1 MPGIVAFRRRWS
13 VGSDDLVVPAVFLV
27 ILHSAWIFVLALIR
41 GLIDFDDRY
50 DCTVDL
56 RDHIFGYI
64 IILGVCVV
72 MEIAVAWVSLR
83 GTILSPEPRRYMEYL
98 LYVRLG
104 LGFVELAWLIVGAV
118 WSGRHYTTCR
128 PETAKKALLG
138 IMICNWL
145 MMLCCVIS
153 VWCTYDT
160 AGAKWVKMKKYQD
173 SMKDRRRANRRQS
186 GSRRN
191 WRQRSRLIRE
201 FFLKRF
207 ERKAF
212 RAYEES
218 WDRRLQLLCCCVERK
233 GRNKNSM
240 SEIAQLFTEFFR
252 DLDVVPTD
260 IVAGLVLLRHHQK
273 HRMKTIIAQ
282 GTNDVYQYL
291 SGVPVTPNTQFLQLT
306 QPEVMG
312 EFIKVIHYMRYALAA
327 YGWPV
332 YVMMNPC
339 TWLCRLLPSLNCCCC
354 CCHSSRSAATVVD
367 DNCCG
372 CNVASL
378 KSISGLQ
385 DLDIVY
391 ATYHVDI
398 GETPFF
404 VALDHEF
411 GKVVVCV
418 RGTLSLQDVLTD
430 LKAEPET
437 LPLTPPRDD
446 WQGHKGMVQAAVYIK
461 KKLIEDK
468 ILDMAWER
476 DEGRDI
482 AKYDLVCVGH
492 SLGAGTA
499 TILAILLKAEY
510 PTLHCYAFSPP
521 GGLLTLNC
529 VEETKS
535 YITSVVVGKDVVPRI
550 GLPQLEMLR
559 TDIIN
564 LIKSSQKS
572 KWNIISKGFCCCSNE
587 RFFDDGNLDVE
598 RDATAHPSNSAI
610 GLSAHVPL
618 YPPGK
623 MIHVVRSHVSRK
635 GGCKSAE
642 PIYQAI
648 WATNGDFD
656 EVLVSPT
663 MVNDHMPD
671 NVLDSLEKVLQR
683 AGPQKPVRTMTD
695 AEPHAFFSQL
705 SESSS
710 ATPSPSQAQGFL
722 ETSFTGGVVLRQQPT
737 GGPER
742 DKLARSWDHAAEQIL
757 RSQEGGR
764 VGSANP
770 SAHNSTGSLVRP
782 YYTLPLTSQRVQAP
796 LASPETLSMA
806 SGIVGGSVASGITG
820 SMASGVA
827 SGLTQSESI
836 RDSLRRSFHSPP
848 SHSSLR
854 HSLSGPPARIDGVH
868 VELSPGKGRPEST
881 ANREAVDGEKG
892 TTKPRGHSLH
902 GMGNTKPNQNVAPTK
917 HVLSAEDMSAKDTV
931 LSNGA
936 PGTTPHY
943 SAGVENRT
951 SVEPES
957 VYDSQSECKQT
968 DPSVLPSNVPTKA
981 LGGQSNNPD
990 GLKDSGV
997 MSDRETTQAK
1007 SSPATSVKAQDNPVV
1022 LAFGNRDGERIASLE
1037 ACMRHSPVETTQG
1050 EYEHPNLH
1058 YSQASTGY
1066 PHGAYHP
1073 PIRYGSGEVDLGI
1086 TSKEAD
1092 MKVINKYTSPVS
1104 GHRIEPLVHKPTQNH
1119 PTSKTATPS
1128 VDLTGNSKP
1137 VVSTSTN
1144 PHPHPFVHCQSESS
1158 IFAKHFPPKLGM
1170 KRSAERSD
1178 ICHLEDET
1186 EVFPPPKDLF
1196 TIKRSGE
1203 HTDITNL
1210 GSDLDVFEEET
1221 EDTVG
1226 KLTVSRGRLPATQ
1239 NTPRSSAVGS
1249 IGQRQEAGSRHASS
1263 SHSSR
1268 SDDVFESEMAVEM
1281 PSETDV

>member
-1 MPGIVAFRRRWS
+1 MPGMVAFRRRWS
-13 VGSDDLVVPAVFLV
+13 VGSDDLVVPASFLF
-27 ILHSAWIFVLALIR
+27 ILHTAWILVLALIR
-41 GLIDFDDRY
+41 GLISFDEGSK
-50 DCTVDL
+50 CTMDL
-56 RDHIFGYI
+56 RDHIFGYV

-72 MEIAVAWVSLR
+72 VEVAVVVVSLR
-83 GTILSPEPRRYMEYL
+83 GSILSPEPRKAMEYL
-98 LYVRLG
+98 LYTRLVLG
-104 LGFVELAWLIVGAV
+104 LVELAWLIVGAV
-118 WSGRHYTTCR
+118 WSGKHYQQCK

-145 MMLCCVIS
+145 MMLSCVIS

-173 SMKDRRRANRRQS
+173 SMKERRRVNRRQS

-191 WRQRSRLIRE
+191 WRQRSRLIKE
-201 FFLKRF
+201 FFLHRF
-207 ERKAF
+207 ERKAL

-252 DLDVVPTD
+252 DLDVVPSD
-260 IVAGLVLLRHHQK
+260 IVAGLVLLRHRQK
-273 HRMKTIIAQ
+273 NHMKGIINQ
-282 GTNDVYQYL
+282 GTNDVYQFL
-291 SGVPVTPNTQFLQLT
+291 SGIPVTPTTQFLQLT

-332 YVMMNPC
+332 YVMTNPG
-339 TWLCRLLPSLNCCCC
+339 TWFCRLLPYLNCCCGR
-354 CCHSSRSAATVVD
+354 RSGASDIVE

-372 CNVASL
+372 CNAASL
-378 KSISGLQ
+378 KHISGLQ

-437 LPLTPPRDD
+437 LPLNPPRDD
-446 WQGHKGMVQAAVYIK
+446 WQGHKGMVQAALYIK
-461 KKLIEDK
+461 RKLIEDK

-476 DEGRDI
+476 DEGRDV

-499 TILAILLKAEY
+499 AILAILLKEQY

-521 GGLLTLNC
+521 GGLLTLPC

-535 YITSVVVGKDVVPRI
+535 YITSVVVGKDIVPRI

-572 KWNIISKGFCCCSNE
+572 KWNIISKGFCCCDNE
-587 RFFDDGNLDVE
+587 RFFDEGHTDLE
-598 RDATAHPSNSAI
+598 RDVTAHPSNSAI
-610 GLSAHVPL
+610 GLSAHMAL

-623 MIHVVRSHVSRK
+623 MIHVVRSHIPS
-635 GGCKSAE
+635 KSACKTTE
-642 PIYQAI
+642 AIYQAI
-648 WATNGDFD
+648 WVNNGDFD

-683 AGPQKPVRTMTD
+683 VGPQKPMRSMTQ
-695 AEPHAFFSQL
+695 AERQAFLSQL

-722 ETSFTGGVVLRQQPT
+722 ETSFTSPVTLRHPPT

-742 DKLARSWDHAAEQIL
+742 DKQAESWDQAAQQIQH
-757 RSQEGGR
+757 SQ
-764 VGSANP
+764 VPASSAKSASIP
-770 SAHNSTGSLVRP
+770 STDESSAIIIKP
-782 YYTLPLTSQRVQAP
+782 QFTLPLTSEPVQAP
-796 LASPETLSMA
+796 LASPEALSIA
-806 SGIVGGSVASGITG
+806 SGILSGSVASGVVG
-820 SMASGVA
+820 ELSH
-827 SGLTQSESI
+827 SESL
-836 RDSLRRSFHSPP
+836 RDSLRRSLHSPP
-848 SHSSLR
+848 SQNSFRNSLT
-854 HSLSGPPARIDGVH
+854 SPPAKIDGVH
-868 VELSPGKGRPEST
+868 VELSPGKAKNRLSVEDVSEATGDST
-881 ANREAVDGEKG
+881 GQ
-892 TTKPRGHSLH
+892 P
-902 GMGNTKPNQNVAPTK
+902 APGF
-917 HVLSAEDMSAKDTV
+917 KDKV
-931 LSNGA
+931 VSNGQ
-936 PGTTPHY
+936 PGLSTPAY
-943 SAGVENRT
+943 IVDQLSD
-951 SVEPES
+951 
-957 VYDSQSECKQT
+957 DSQSECKRT
-968 DPSVLPSNVPTKA
+968 DPSVLPSHGVNPQPPHKNPANSPGRKEPHVVVDLDGSVPSCPPT
-981 LGGQSNNPD
+981 GNPTTVGVSTVHNSAPSVATTA
-990 GLKDSGV
+990 GL
-997 MSDRETTQAK
+997 SDIQTCA
-1007 SSPATSVKAQDNPVV
+1007 
-1022 LAFGNRDGERIASLE
+1022 
-1037 ACMRHSPVETTQG
+1037 RHSPVETTQG

-1073 PIRYGSGEVDLGI
+1073 PIRFQASHILLQTQLSAPNSARIGDGPSPSL
-1086 TSKEAD
+1086 
-1092 MKVINKYTSPVS
+1092 TSPGPS
-1104 GHRIEPLVHKPTQNH
+1104 PFSNPSSSKPL
-1119 PTSKTATPS
+1119 TPS
-1128 VDLTGNSKP
+1128 VDLSLKSGP
-1137 VVSTSTN
+1137 LDAATSPN
-1144 PHPHPFVHCQSESS
+1144 PLPHPFVHCQSESS
-1158 IFAKHFPPKLGM
+1158 IFSKNFPPKLGM
-1170 KRSAERSD
+1170 KRSAEHSD
-1178 ICHLEDET
+1178 ICHLEDEA
-1186 EVFPPPKDLF
+1186 EVYPGDKDLY
-1196 TIKRSGE
+1196 TIKRSAE
-1203 HTDITNL
+1203 QSDIAHL
-1210 GSDLDVFEEET
+1210 GDDLDVFEEEEEET

-1226 KLTVSRGRLPATQ
+1226 SLNANRARLQAVHG
-1239 NTPRSSAVGS
+1239 TPRSSTVGS
-1249 IGQRQEAGSRHASS
+1249 LGQRQEAGSRHASS

-1268 SDDVFESEMAVEM
+1268 SDDVFESDVALDMT
-1281 PSETDV
+1281 SETDV